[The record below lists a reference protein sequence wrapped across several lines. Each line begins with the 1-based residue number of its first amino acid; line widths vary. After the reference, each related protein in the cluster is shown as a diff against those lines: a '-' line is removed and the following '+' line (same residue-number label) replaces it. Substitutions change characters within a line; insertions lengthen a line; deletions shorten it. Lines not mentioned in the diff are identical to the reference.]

1 MAVSMKDIKALR
13 DLTNAGLADIKKAL
27 QEAEGD
33 HDKAVEILR
42 KRGQAIAAKRSERT
56 AEQGCVLAKYEDGFA
71 AIVALKCETDFVSA
85 TDGFRGVTEGILD
98 VAMKNKP
105 KSLEELLTL
114 TMDNGHTVEA
124 EVTQQSGVTG
134 EKVELGHYEFL
145 EAPHTY
151 GYIHP
156 GNMLAAIAGFNI
168 EPSEEIRQREL
179 EIARDK
185 AREQG
190 KPENLLDRIAEGSLN
205 KYFKENCLL
214 MQESILDSKKTV
226 EQILKSENK
235 ELTVVDFKRVN
246 LNKD

>member
-1 MAVSMKDIKALR
+1 MQIASM
-13 DLTNAGLADIKKAL
+13 NP
-27 QEAEGD
+27 
-33 HDKAVEILR
+33 V
-42 KRGQAIAAKRSERT
+42 AIMPE
-56 AEQGCVLAKYEDGFA
+56 
-71 AIVALKCETDFVSA
+71 
-85 TDGFRGVTEGILD
+85 GVT
-98 VAMKNKP
+98 
-105 KSLEELLTL
+105 
-114 TMDNGHTVEA
+114 
-124 EVTQQSGVTG
+124 
-134 EKVELGHYEFL
+134 
-145 EAPHTY
+145 
-151 GYIHP
+151 
-156 GNMLAAIAGFNI
+156 
-168 EPSEEIRQREL
+168 EEIRQREL